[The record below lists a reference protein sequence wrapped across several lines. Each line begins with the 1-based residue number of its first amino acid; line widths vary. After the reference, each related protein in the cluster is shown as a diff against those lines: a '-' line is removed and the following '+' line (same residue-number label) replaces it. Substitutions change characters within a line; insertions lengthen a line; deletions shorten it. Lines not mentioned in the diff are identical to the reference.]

1 MSYVKSVSGS
11 DYRFLVRGV
20 MLYHTCPWLNLLNG
34 PLMFKRRYV
43 TLLPLFVLL
52 AACSSKP
59 KPTETDT
66 TTGTPSGGFLL
77 EPQHNVMQMGGDFA
91 NNPNAQQFIDKM
103 VNKHGFDRQ
112 QLQEILSQA
121 KRLDSVLRLMDNQ
134 APTTSVKPPSGPN
147 GAWLRYRKKFITP
160 DNVQNGV
167 VFWNQYEDALNRAW
181 QVYGVPP
188 EIIVGIIGVETRWG
202 RVMGKTRIL
211 DALATLSFNYPRR
224 AEYFSGELETF
235 LLMARDEQDDPLN
248 LKGSFAGAM
257 GYGQFM
263 PSSYKQYA
271 VDFSGDGH
279 INLWD
284 PVDAIGSVANYF
296 KAHGWVKGDQVAVMA
311 NGQAP
316 GLPNGFKTK
325 YSISQ
330 LAAAGLT
337 PQQPLGNHQQA
348 SLLRLDVGTG
358 YQYWYGLPNFYTIT
372 RYNHSTHYAM
382 AVWQLGQA
390 VALARS
396 EPVCGGGRNSVCTE
410 DYSGGLVTGEGFQI
424 S

>member
-167 VFWNQYEDALNRAW
+167 VFWNQYKDALNRAW

-390 VALARS
+390 VALAR
-396 EPVCGGGRNSVCTE
+396 V
-410 DYSGGLVTGEGFQI
+410 Q
-424 S
+424 

>member
-284 PVDAIGSVANYF
+284 PVDAIGSVTNYF

-390 VALARS
+390 VALAR
-396 EPVCGGGRNSVCTE
+396 V
-410 DYSGGLVTGEGFQI
+410 Q
-424 S
+424 

>member
-59 KPTETDT
+59 KPTETET

-91 NNPNAQQFIDKM
+91 NNPNAQQFIDRM

-167 VFWNQYEDALNRAW
+167 VFWNQYGDALNRAW

-316 GLPNGFKTK
+316 GLPNGFKTR

-390 VALARS
+390 VALAR
-396 EPVCGGGRNSVCTE
+396 V
-410 DYSGGLVTGEGFQI
+410 Q
-424 S
+424 

>member
-296 KAHGWVKGDQVAVMA
+296 KAHGWVKGDQVAVME

-316 GLPNGFKTK
+316 GLTNGFKTK

-390 VALARS
+390 VALAR
-396 EPVCGGGRNSVCTE
+396 V
-410 DYSGGLVTGEGFQI
+410 Q
-424 S
+424 

>member
-11 DYRFLVRGV
+11 DYRFLVRGG

-43 TLLPLFVLL
+43 TLLPLFMLL

-59 KPTETDT
+59 KPTETET

-316 GLPNGFKTK
+316 GLPNGFKTR

-337 PQQPLGNHQQA
+337 PQQPLANHQQA

-390 VALARS
+390 VALAR
-396 EPVCGGGRNSVCTE
+396 V
-410 DYSGGLVTGEGFQI
+410 Q
-424 S
+424 

>member
-1 MSYVKSVSGS
+1 
-11 DYRFLVRGV
+11 
-20 MLYHTCPWLNLLNG
+20 
-34 PLMFKRRYV
+34 MFKRRYV

-59 KPTETDT
+59 KPTETET

-316 GLPNGFKTK
+316 GLPNGFKTR

-337 PQQPLGNHQQA
+337 PQQPLGKHQQA
-348 SLLRLDVGTG
+348 SLLRLEVGTG

-390 VALARS
+390 VALAR
-396 EPVCGGGRNSVCTE
+396 V
-410 DYSGGLVTGEGFQI
+410 Q
-424 S
+424 

>member
-59 KPTETDT
+59 KPTETET

-296 KAHGWVKGDQVAVMA
+296 KAHGWVKGDQVAIMA

-358 YQYWYGLPNFYTIT
+358 YQYWYGPPNFYTIT

-390 VALARS
+390 VALAR
-396 EPVCGGGRNSVCTE
+396 V
-410 DYSGGLVTGEGFQI
+410 Q
-424 S
+424 

>member
-59 KPTETDT
+59 KPTETET

-121 KRLDSVLRLMDNQ
+121 KRLDSVVRLMDNQ

-316 GLPNGFKTK
+316 GLPNGFKTR

-390 VALARS
+390 VALAR
-396 EPVCGGGRNSVCTE
+396 V
-410 DYSGGLVTGEGFQI
+410 Q
-424 S
+424 

>member
-112 QLQEILSQA
+112 QLQESLSQA

-390 VALARS
+390 VALAR
-396 EPVCGGGRNSVCTE
+396 V
-410 DYSGGLVTGEGFQI
+410 Q
-424 S
+424 

>member
-235 LLMARDEQDDPLN
+235 LLMARDEQDDPRN

-390 VALARS
+390 VALAR
-396 EPVCGGGRNSVCTE
+396 V
-410 DYSGGLVTGEGFQI
+410 Q
-424 S
+424 

>member
-59 KPTETDT
+59 KPTETET

-77 EPQHNVMQMGGDFA
+77 ELQHNVMQMGGDFA

-390 VALARS
+390 VALAR
-396 EPVCGGGRNSVCTE
+396 V
-410 DYSGGLVTGEGFQI
+410 Q
-424 S
+424 

>member
-248 LKGSFAGAM
+248 LKGSFAGAL

-390 VALARS
+390 VALAR
-396 EPVCGGGRNSVCTE
+396 V
-410 DYSGGLVTGEGFQI
+410 Q
-424 S
+424 

>member
-59 KPTETDT
+59 KPTETET

-181 QVYGVPP
+181 QVYCVPP

-390 VALARS
+390 VALAR
-396 EPVCGGGRNSVCTE
+396 V
-410 DYSGGLVTGEGFQI
+410 Q
-424 S
+424 

>member
-59 KPTETDT
+59 KPTETET

-202 RVMGKTRIL
+202 RVVGKTRIL

-316 GLPNGFKTK
+316 GLPNGFKTR

-390 VALARS
+390 VALAR
-396 EPVCGGGRNSVCTE
+396 V
-410 DYSGGLVTGEGFQI
+410 Q
-424 S
+424 

>member
-1 MSYVKSVSGS
+1 MSYVKSVSDS

-59 KPTETDT
+59 KPTETET

-316 GLPNGFKTK
+316 GLPNGFKTR

-390 VALARS
+390 VALAR
-396 EPVCGGGRNSVCTE
+396 V
-410 DYSGGLVTGEGFQI
+410 Q
-424 S
+424 

>member
-390 VALARS
+390 VAMAR
-396 EPVCGGGRNSVCTE
+396 V
-410 DYSGGLVTGEGFQI
+410 Q
-424 S
+424 

>member
-59 KPTETDT
+59 KPTETET

-211 DALATLSFNYPRR
+211 DALATRSFNYLRR
-224 AEYFSGELETF
+224 AEYFSGELECF

-316 GLPNGFKTK
+316 GLPNGFKTR

-330 LAAAGLT
+330 LATAGLT

-390 VALARS
+390 VALAR
-396 EPVCGGGRNSVCTE
+396 V
-410 DYSGGLVTGEGFQI
+410 Q
-424 S
+424 

>member
-59 KPTETDT
+59 KPTETET

-202 RVMGKTRIL
+202 RAMGKTRIL

-316 GLPNGFKTK
+316 GLPNGFKTR

-390 VALARS
+390 VALAR
-396 EPVCGGGRNSVCTE
+396 V
-410 DYSGGLVTGEGFQI
+410 Q
-424 S
+424 

>member
-257 GYGQFM
+257 GFGQFM

-390 VALARS
+390 VALAR
-396 EPVCGGGRNSVCTE
+396 V
-410 DYSGGLVTGEGFQI
+410 Q
-424 S
+424 

>member
-372 RYNHSTHYAM
+372 RYNHSTHYEM

-390 VALARS
+390 VALAR
-396 EPVCGGGRNSVCTE
+396 V
-410 DYSGGLVTGEGFQI
+410 Q
-424 S
+424 

>member
-59 KPTETDT
+59 KPTETET

-316 GLPNGFKTK
+316 GLPNGFKTR

-337 PQQPLGNHQQA
+337 PQQPLGNHQA

-390 VALARS
+390 VALAR
-396 EPVCGGGRNSVCTE
+396 V
-410 DYSGGLVTGEGFQI
+410 Q
-424 S
+424 

>member
-43 TLLPLFVLL
+43 TLLLLFVLL

-59 KPTETDT
+59 KPTETET

-296 KAHGWVKGDQVAVMA
+296 KAHGWVKGDQVAIMA

-390 VALARS
+390 VALAR
-396 EPVCGGGRNSVCTE
+396 V
-410 DYSGGLVTGEGFQI
+410 Q
-424 S
+424 

>member
-1 MSYVKSVSGS
+1 
-11 DYRFLVRGV
+11 
-20 MLYHTCPWLNLLNG
+20 
-34 PLMFKRRYV
+34 MFKRRYV
-43 TLLPLFVLL
+43 TLLPLFMLL

-59 KPTETDT
+59 KPTETET

-284 PVDAIGSVANYF
+284 PVDASGSVANYF

-316 GLPNGFKTK
+316 GLPNGFKTR

-390 VALARS
+390 VALAR
-396 EPVCGGGRNSVCTE
+396 V
-410 DYSGGLVTGEGFQI
+410 Q
-424 S
+424 

>member
-59 KPTETDT
+59 KPTETET

-235 LLMARDEQDDPLN
+235 LLMARNEQDDPLN

-316 GLPNGFKTK
+316 GLPNGFKTR

-330 LAAAGLT
+330 LATAGLT

-390 VALARS
+390 VALAR
-396 EPVCGGGRNSVCTE
+396 V
-410 DYSGGLVTGEGFQI
+410 Q
-424 S
+424 

>member
-59 KPTETDT
+59 KPTETET

-103 VNKHGFDRQ
+103 ANKHGFDRQ

-316 GLPNGFKTK
+316 GLPNGFKTR

-390 VALARS
+390 VALAR
-396 EPVCGGGRNSVCTE
+396 V
-410 DYSGGLVTGEGFQI
+410 Q
-424 S
+424 

>member
-390 VALARS
+390 VALAR
-396 EPVCGGGRNSVCTE
+396 
-410 DYSGGLVTGEGFQI
+410 LQ
-424 S
+424 

>member
-358 YQYWYGLPNFYTIT
+358 YQYWYGLPNFYSIT

-390 VALARS
+390 VALAR
-396 EPVCGGGRNSVCTE
+396 V
-410 DYSGGLVTGEGFQI
+410 Q
-424 S
+424 

>member
-77 EPQHNVMQMGGDFA
+77 EPQHNVMQMGGAFA
-91 NNPNAQQFIDKM
+91 KNPTAQQVSDKM

-390 VALARS
+390 VALAR
-396 EPVCGGGRNSVCTE
+396 V
-410 DYSGGLVTGEGFQI
+410 Q
-424 S
+424 

>member
-202 RVMGKTRIL
+202 RVMGETRIL

-390 VALARS
+390 VALAR
-396 EPVCGGGRNSVCTE
+396 V
-410 DYSGGLVTGEGFQI
+410 Q
-424 S
+424 

>member
-59 KPTETDT
+59 KPTETET
-66 TTGTPSGGFLL
+66 TSGTPSGGFLL

-390 VALARS
+390 VALAR
-396 EPVCGGGRNSVCTE
+396 V
-410 DYSGGLVTGEGFQI
+410 Q
-424 S
+424 

>member
-358 YQYWYGLPNFYTIT
+358 YQYWYRLPNFYTIT

-390 VALARS
+390 VALAR
-396 EPVCGGGRNSVCTE
+396 V
-410 DYSGGLVTGEGFQI
+410 Q
-424 S
+424 

>member
-11 DYRFLVRGV
+11 DYRFLVRGG

-43 TLLPLFVLL
+43 TLLPLFMLL

-59 KPTETDT
+59 KPTETET

-316 GLPNGFKTK
+316 GLPNGFKTR

-330 LAAAGLT
+330 RAAAGLT

-390 VALARS
+390 VALAR
-396 EPVCGGGRNSVCTE
+396 V
-410 DYSGGLVTGEGFQI
+410 Q
-424 S
+424 

>member
-134 APTTSVKPPSGPN
+134 APITSVKPPSGPN

-390 VALARS
+390 VAPAR
-396 EPVCGGGRNSVCTE
+396 V
-410 DYSGGLVTGEGFQI
+410 Q
-424 S
+424 

>member
-1 MSYVKSVSGS
+1 MKDKYFIFESLYKEGSEENELSYVKSVSGS
-11 DYRFLVRGV
+11 DYRFLVRGG

-59 KPTETDT
+59 KPTETET

-316 GLPNGFKTK
+316 GLPNGFKTR

-390 VALARS
+390 VALAR
-396 EPVCGGGRNSVCTE
+396 V
-410 DYSGGLVTGEGFQI
+410 Q
-424 S
+424 

>member
-248 LKGSFAGAM
+248 QKGSFAGAM

-390 VALARS
+390 VALAR
-396 EPVCGGGRNSVCTE
+396 V
-410 DYSGGLVTGEGFQI
+410 Q
-424 S
+424 

>member
-59 KPTETDT
+59 KPTETET

-235 LLMARDEQDDPLN
+235 LLVARDEQDDPLN

-390 VALARS
+390 VALAR
-396 EPVCGGGRNSVCTE
+396 V
-410 DYSGGLVTGEGFQI
+410 Q
-424 S
+424 

>member
-390 VALARS
+390 VVLAR
-396 EPVCGGGRNSVCTE
+396 V
-410 DYSGGLVTGEGFQI
+410 Q
-424 S
+424 